1 MDIDLFRD
9 GEHFSTYQNDY
20 LDLEEST
27 SPDNYSN
34 PEKGIYQ
41 WNYSPTSNIC
51 EDVATA
57 SYSSGGNVNS
67 SPKED
72 FQKIMNEWQQLI
84 SMDSLCDDFSIE
96 DSLIHTDEQTEEG
109 MPPQEQ
115 SALHQILDI
124 PTTDYFD
131 ITKYISEDATK
142 PGTAQSSQ
150 RIRAGCKKIDLKA
163 QRYIID
169 EDEPEVDVETVSDN
183 ENDDFEEVPMKNEC
197 NIACIDVKIE
207 KGHDSGVKAEG
218 LQIKKEHIV
227 IKQEK
232 LDVADDLYVME
243 KDTLR
248 ENVVIESDALKKMNE
263 KQVKNESVKIEVGQ
277 DVKNDIKKVK
287 EEPGIA
293 NTGIKERKGQV
304 KLCNKTI
311 GVKSET
317 STNLKIP
324 TSKSVLP
331 NAQTSESTTSLM
343 KTGVQPVSTLH
354 QQKNT
359 PLLPQELIDRMKE
372 SAKRKPIS
380 VIPPIPTKKRH
391 GNRSKTQDLPPN
403 KPPQVEQA
411 PANSEY
417 VHLDHNYCS
426 TSTSSA
432 SSVGSPA
439 PYHELP
445 KKDSGFESAEEEE
458 KDTIDVRA
466 RQPMVKGADGK
477 LMVSLLKVNTIRTTE
492 PRQKKK
498 LNLEE
503 YKRRREGFLISQN
516 NSQNCSP
523 ASSTCSSPLPEDDNM
538 KLIKHQEKLMRMAQE
553 VLNTPPKSERK
564 AAPTVMVPKP
574 KPLPIPADIEKKE
587 LVSIGVNTD
596 FKVRKNLDPL
606 APVEQL
612 EEIKPLLKKAS
623 AKINCNSLITSLI
636 ENIPKVI
643 DSCGTPTVSD
653 APAKKDHGEDKTI
666 VYLPKNRCSVKTV
679 STSVQT
685 NISLI
690 KQTKAA
696 MRRRNREYRKRK
708 RSSSG
713 SASERSRSG
722 SSDRSCSRNRERS
735 RRQGRKRE
743 RRRSSQTSCESS
755 GSSRSSRSSVS
766 SYSSSYSSRC
776 SSRSRSRSISPKHSR
791 PEKERLREVEE
802 RRVIYVGHLLPSS
815 TRDELR
821 KRFQKF
827 GPITNVSLHTR
838 EHGDKYGFVTFANK
852 LDAYEAIE
860 HGNDDPYLPKYDL
873 SFGGRRIF
881 CKTSYSDLDN
891 MHDEAPYFPPRI
903 VEDSFD
909 TLLREVQE
917 KLRKRKA

>member
-20 LDLEEST
+20 LDLEESA
-27 SPDNYSN
+27 SPGNYSSS
-34 PEKGIYQ
+34 ERGVYQ
-41 WNYSPTSNIC
+41 WNYSSRSNMCKDIS
-51 EDVATA
+51 AA
-57 SYSSGGNVNS
+57 SYASGDNINS
-67 SPKED
+67 PPKED

-96 DSLIHTDEQTEEG
+96 DSIMHNDKQTEDVT
-109 MPPQEQ
+109 PSQEQ
-115 SALHQILDI
+115 SPLHQIFDI
-124 PTTDYFD
+124 PSTDHFD
-131 ITKYISEDATK
+131 ITKYIIEDVTTLK
-142 PGTAQSSQ
+142 TVQSSQ
-150 RIRAGCKKIDLKA
+150 RIRAGCKKIDLKG
-163 QRYIID
+163 QRYIIE
-169 EDEPEVDVETVSDN
+169 EDEPDVDVETVSDS
-183 ENDDFEEVPMKNEC
+183 ENDDFVEVPIKNEY
-197 NIACIDVKIE
+197 NIVCIDVDSE
-207 KGHDSGVKAEG
+207 KACDSKVKVEG
-218 LQIKKEHIV
+218 LHIKKEPIV
-227 IKQEK
+227 IKQENV
-232 LDVADDLYVME
+232 DVADNLYVME
-243 KDTLR
+243 KDMFKEKLVM
-248 ENVVIESDALKKMNE
+248 ECDGLKQKNV
-263 KQVKNESVKIEVGQ
+263 KQIKSEIVKIEIGQ
-277 DVKNDIKKVK
+277 DVMNDNSKVK

-293 NTGIKERKGQV
+293 NRGMNERKGQV

-311 GVKSET
+311 EVKSET

-324 TSKSVLP
+324 TSKSILP
-331 NAQTSESTTSLM
+331 NAQTLESSTSPM
-343 KTGVQPVSTLH
+343 KTGVQTISTQH

-391 GNRSKTQDLPPN
+391 GNRSKVQDLPTN
-403 KPPQVEQA
+403 KTLQAEQA
-411 PANSEY
+411 SANSEY

-439 PYHELP
+439 PYHEFP
-445 KKDSGFESAEEEE
+445 KKDSGFESAEEED
-458 KDTIDVRA
+458 KDTIGVHE

-503 YKRRREGFLISQN
+503 YKRRREGLLVSQN

-523 ASSTCSSPLPEDDNM
+523 VSSTCSSPLPEDDNV
-538 KLIKHQEKLMRMAQE
+538 KLIRHQEKLMRMAQE
-553 VLNTPPKSERK
+553 VLNTPPKSERRTET
-564 AAPTVMVPKP
+564 AVIVPKP

-653 APAKKDHGEDKTI
+653 TPAKKDHGEDKTI
-666 VYLPKNRCSVKTV
+666 VYLPKNRRSVKTV

-696 MRRRNREYRKRK
+696 MRKRNREYRKRR

-713 SASERSRSG
+713 SASERSRSD
-722 SSDRSCSRNRERS
+722 SSERSCSRNMERS

-743 RRRSSQTSCESS
+743 R
-755 GSSRSSRSSVS
+755 
-766 SYSSSYSSRC
+766 
-776 SSRSRSRSISPKHSR
+776 
-791 PEKERLREVEE
+791 
-802 RRVIYVGHLLPSS
+802 
-815 TRDELR
+815 
-821 KRFQKF
+821 
-827 GPITNVSLHTR
+827 
-838 EHGDKYGFVTFANK
+838 
-852 LDAYEAIE
+852 
-860 HGNDDPYLPKYDL
+860 
-873 SFGGRRIF
+873 
-881 CKTSYSDLDN
+881 
-891 MHDEAPYFPPRI
+891 
-903 VEDSFD
+903 
-909 TLLREVQE
+909 
-917 KLRKRKA
+917 